1 MGPQW
6 YSVVEVGAACFNS
19 GLVTKIKW
27 IQSSFQT
34 KYSKVKGFAIFQ

>member
-6 YSVVEVGAACFNS
+6 YGVVEVGAACFNS

-27 IQSSFQT
+27 F
-34 KYSKVKGFAIFQ
+34 KVVFRPNTLK